1 MSWKARVK
9 SNLAS
14 GAYEKSDGGAFAA
27 LAEGFASVYIPMKTK
42 EKEAKLKAEAKALE
56 KVTEKAEEDK
66 LWRQRAETLAAQIFP
81 DNPNSKAAVDY
92 TYSVIASYEGNVGQ
106 ATDRLEKLSTE
117 DRLEIMGP
125 LSPMATD
132 STAALF
138 SEKESGSGGYD
149 ALLNQSQTN
158 QFSDVRVSTMSMDE
172 VLEFSA
178 PGSDYFNYG
187 KENAPKGTFA
197 AKNNLATTPMGQ
209 YQFVGSTLQDIK
221 DRGGFEALG
230 ITGETKFDQETQ
242 DALFVWYA
250 NDMLKT
256 AGDDQNKKRSVLKG
270 IWEGFGSASD
280 EELDA
285 VITDLETGTFTEPS
299 GVETRPAS
307 KPFDVGAEL
316 GNLTYDQDGL
326 DKFEL
331 LKARI
336 NSEGYDL
343 TDTQLEMVNAVEK
356 RIREKVGDAAIFNY
370 SDFLEKDRLTSADKV
385 IGAMSVIDNMDV
397 TRFKNGEKDRTT
409 YLRDLKDELDK
420 FMERDLQE
428 EMRKAAAN
436 RDPMIFYPRNAD
448 GTLKLT
454 PISVMVEADGSLKTV
469 GSNQTVDMGTGKLV
483 PSDYDASEFIKIF
496 NKPIMEASQ
505 MVESGIAGIDNLME
519 YRKLT
524 VENPAAYNTY
534 LDWANNAGK
543 QLSNMYSTFN
553 TLVESGASYEEV
565 ELEILNNL
573 DGLAGPAREI
583 FIRQLEAA
591 YSLAKLK
598 GSSGQG
604 LSDNELDLNLRTV
617 GFGAKKAKD
626 ALRAINIATK
636 RFLVNV
642 EAERRGIISG
652 LIGDDDYT
660 QSIQS
665 KDLGR
670 KFSDVVNE
678 RFGENPELSKQ
689 LELALSGD
697 LTVSQTTVIEEDP
710 PETPETTVV
719 SFEEFVKAMKEANP
733 DADPALLTDE
743 ALRIEYEKTFP
754 TTE

>member
-1 MSWKARVK
+1 MSWKARVR

-14 GAYEKSDGGAFAA
+14 GAYEKSDGGALAA
-27 LAEGFASVYIPMKTK
+27 LAEGFASVYAPMKAK

-56 KVTEKAEEDK
+56 KATEKAEEDK

-81 DNPNSKAAVDY
+81 DNPKSKAAIDY

-149 ALLNQSQTN
+149 ALLNQSQN
-158 QFSDVRVSTMSMDE
+158 SQFSDVRVSTMSMDE

-187 KENAPKGTFA
+187 KANAPKGTFA

-256 AGDDQNKKRSVLKG
+256 AGDDQNKKRNVLKG
-270 IWEGFGSASD
+270 IWEGFGSATD
-280 EELDA
+280 EQLDA

-316 GNLTYDQDGL
+316 GKLTYDQDGL

-343 TDTQLEMVNAVEK
+343 TETQREMVDAVEK
-356 RIREKVGDAAIFNY
+356 RIREKVGEAAIFNY
-370 SDFLEKDRLTSADKV
+370 ADFLEENRLQNDGDVFGALAVVENMGFDRFRGGEKEKNEVILDLKDRLKGFDQRA
-385 IGAMSVIDNMDV
+385 
-397 TRFKNGEKDRTT
+397 
-409 YLRDLKDELDK
+409 
-420 FMERDLQE
+420 QE
-428 EMRKAAAN
+428 QIAQKAAAN
-436 RDPMIFYPRNAD
+436 RDPMTFYRREED
-448 GTLKLT
+448 GTLSLT
-454 PISVMVEADGSLKTV
+454 PVTVQVGADGKATIV
-469 GSNQTVDMGTGKLV
+469 GTNEVVDINTGKLV
-483 PSDYDASEFIKIF
+483 PPDYDASQFIKIF
-496 NKPIMEASQ
+496 NKPIMDASKI
-505 MVESGIAGIDNLME
+505 VEDGIAGMTNLLE
-519 YRKLT
+519 LRKLT
-524 VENPAAYNTY
+524 QENPAAYNTY
-534 LDWANNAGK
+534 LNWAQGAGD
-543 QLSNMYSTFN
+543 QLEALGSTFT
-553 TLVESGASYEEV
+553 TLVEGGASYQEV
-565 ELEILNNL
+565 EVEIIGNL
-573 DGLAGPAREI
+573 RGLTGPAKEI
-583 FIRQLEAA
+583 FARQLQAA
-591 YSLAKLK
+591 YDLARLNE
-598 GSSGQG
+598 SRGQG
-604 LSDNELDLNLRTV
+604 LSDKELNLNLQAI
-617 GFGAKKAKD
+617 GFGEVKAQS
-626 ALRAINIATK
+626 ALRKINIAVSRYNVGVESRRK
-636 RFLVNV
+636 GIVNGLLGDQDYRD
-642 EAERRGIISG
+642 AALSG
-652 LIGDDDYT
+652 RMG
-660 QSIQS
+660 Q
-665 KDLGR
+665 
-670 KFSDVVNE
+670 KFSDLVNE
-678 RFGENPELSKQ
+678 EFAGNE
-689 LELALSGD
+689 ALSQQLQLAASGN
-697 LTVSQTTVIEEDP
+697 TEVTQTTVIEE
-710 PETPETTVV
+710 ETKVPT
-719 SFEEFVKAMKEANP
+719 FEEFVKAMKEANP
-733 DADPALLTDE
+733 DADAALLTDE